1 MLQPIGGDFQY
12 MCLQVLIENLRPD
25 MFQDFLN
32 NVYLF
37 MYLFSAVLVFVAVCA
52 FI

>member
-1 MLQPIGGDFQY
+1 

-37 MYLFSAVLVFVAVCA
+37 MYLFSAVLVFVAVWPFSSCGQRGLLSS
-52 FI
+52 